1 MEAITYSV
9 RIGSGRWESDA
20 MFEDLLQ
27 HLTEY
32 RDCIQQVA
40 FFTNNFHAPM
50 SLELAKERCDLL
62 KDRVARVK
70 ALGFSCGLNI
80 LATIGHHPERL
91 EDAAQGDW
99 TYNTNIDGEV
109 CLGSRCMNNP
119 KFLEEY
125 VGPLYR
131 LHCAAKPDFI
141 WIDDDVRAGHLPVG
155 FVCFC
160 DNCIAKFNK
169 DYHHNFTREE
179 LKAALDAEDGI
190 ELRKQWLAHQTDKYV
205 ALFKFIR
212 QTINECDDSVK
223 LGMMTGER
231 YFEGYDFAAW
241 ADALSDGG
249 KYEIMWRPGGGN
261 YRDDKKKNGE
271 DSFDK
276 TSQVGRQCAN
286 LPPYVTSIQSEI
298 ENFPHR
304 PMDKGARYTALETLM
319 HISSGCTAA
328 ALNILVGWD
337 TGEPASIMNDHM
349 DAIRDVLPFAKK
361 LAAAV
366 GRRPAVGVHG
376 GWGIN
381 SQAAVEGEFSKGYGG
396 AFAEPWQEL
405 YFLGLP
411 EGYDFNA
418 APAYLLTGR
427 APLAFGKEELETI
440 LSRGVYMDGEAATV
454 LNKMGYGDLVGF
466 TVGKVFGE
474 DSVEVY
480 EDHPLNEGFVG
491 NRRFCPEIFCKGTTS
506 ELIPAKGAEVLC
518 RLEDYHGNVKAAC
531 SMGLFRNRLGGTV
544 CVCGH
549 YALTEQ
555 RDTQRSVLMKR
566 LFRLMSGDT
575 LPIMVESYHR
585 VRAVARLNGTN
596 FVATLL
602 NTTMDNFTDVT
613 VLLPSSV
620 KAVTVTDE
628 AMNETVLTP
637 VGADGSMNRFV
648 VPRMCGY
655 SMLLLTE

>member
-1 MEAITYSV
+1 MKKVIYSV
-9 RIGSGRWESDA
+9 RIGTGHWENDA
-20 MFEDLLQ
+20 MFEDLLA
-27 HLTEY
+27 HLKKY
-32 RDCIQQVA
+32 SDCIQQVA
-40 FFTNNFHAPM
+40 FFTNNFHSPM
-50 SLELAKERCDLL
+50 TLEMAKERCTIL

-70 ALGFSCGLNI
+70 ALGMSCGLNI

-91 EDAAQGDW
+91 EDSAQGDW

-131 LHCAAKPDFI
+131 LHCEANPDFI
-141 WIDDDVRAGHLPVG
+141 WIDDDVRAGHLPIG

-169 DYHHNFTREE
+169 DYGYDFTREQ
-179 LKAALDAEDGI
+179 LKAAFEAEGGV
-190 ELRKQWLAHQTDKYV
+190 ELRKQWLSHQTDKYV

-212 QTINECDDSVK
+212 QTVNAYDDGIM

-241 ADALSDGG
+241 AQALSDDG

-271 DSFDK
+271 DSFVK
-276 TSQVGRQCAN
+276 SSQVGRQCAN
-286 LPPYVTSIQSEI
+286 LPAYVTSIQSEI

-304 PMDKGARYTALETLM
+304 PMDKGERYTALETLM
-319 HISSGCTAA
+319 HVSTGCTAA
-328 ALNILVGWD
+328 ALNIMVGWD
-337 TGEPASIMNDHM
+337 TGESASIMDRHM
-349 DAIRDVLPFAKK
+349 DEIRRTLPFAKK
-361 LAAAV
+361 LSKTV
-366 GRRPAVGVHG
+366 GRRPAVGVHC
-376 GWGIN
+376 GWSIN
-381 SQAAVEGEFSKGYGG
+381 SQAAVDGPFAKGYGG
-396 AFAEPWQEL
+396 SFFDAWEEL
-405 YFLGLP
+405 YFMGIP
-411 EGYDFNA
+411 EGYDFDA
-418 APAYLLTGR
+418 APAYMLTGR
-427 APLAFGKEELETI
+427 TPLAFSKEELQTI

-454 LNKMGYGDLVGF
+454 LNEMGYGDLVGF
-466 TVGKVFGE
+466 TVGRVFE
-474 DSVEVY
+474 DDSVEVY
-480 EDHPLNEGFVG
+480 EDHPLNKGFVG

-506 ELIPAKGAEVLC
+506 ELIPAAGAEVLC
-518 RLEDYHGNVKAAC
+518 RLEDYHGNVRAAC

-566 LFRLMSGDT
+566 LFRLMSNDT

-585 VRAVARLNGTN
+585 VRAVARLDGTN

-602 NTTMDNFTDVT
+602 NTSLDNLTDVT
-613 VLLPSSV
+613 VLLPASV
-620 KAVTVTDE
+620 KVITVTDE
-628 AMNETVLTP
+628 AMNETVLAP
-637 VGADGSMNRFV
+637 VGEDGNMNRFV
-648 VPRMCGY
+648 IPTMRAM
-655 SMLLLTE
+655 SMLLIAE